1 MPEKY
6 KDEIEEILKNAGEV
20 APSKSPRESERHP
33 EDRPRDRES
42 RGATISRQT
51 SAPRSAPSRS
61 LPAIT
66 PGKLMLLGVILL
78 LIGFKFWPLIW
89 LGLAILAGGYMMY
102 FVAPRTL
109 NYDKSWRGLSV
120 DELPKSQWD
129 RLKHWILNR

>member
-6 KDEIEEILKNAGEV
+6 KDEIEEILKKAGEM

-33 EDRPRDRES
+33 VDRPRGRES
-42 RGATISRQT
+42 RDATTSRQT
-51 SAPRSAPSRS
+51 SAPSSSSSRS

-66 PGKLMLLGVILL
+66 PGKLMLVGVIVL

-102 FVAPRTL
+102 FIAPRTL
-109 NYDKSWRGLSV
+109 NYEKRWRGRSV
-120 DELPKSQWD
+120 DEPATSQWD